1 MNFALVVLSVLQSL
15 PIFYGDLNEDRT
27 DRALRLGEVA
37 EAIAKAS
44 HNNVAKASQLLELG
58 WVESRFAS
66 YVEKDC
72 TAGPYKC
79 DVKHGLSRA
88 AGYWQVWTWCKG
100 AHDKTLDTAQRA
112 DAGAQCATTRMAQG
126 LASCKTSAGAYAYY
140 RAGGCEWSVAAERA
154 TEQERFERKLRVELA
169 K

>member
-1 MNFALVVLSVLQSL
+1 MNFALAVLAVLQSL
-15 PIFYGDLNEDRT
+15 PVFYGDLHEDQT

-37 EAIAKAS
+37 EAIAHAANGNVTKA
-44 HNNVAKASQLLELG
+44 AQLLELG

-66 YVEKDC
+66 YVERDC
-72 TAGPYKC
+72 AAGPYKC

-88 AGYWQVWTWCKG
+88 AGYWQVWSWCEG

-112 DAGAQCATTRMAQG
+112 EAGAQCAVQRMTQG

-154 TEQERFERKLRVELA
+154 AGQERFERKLRTELA
-169 K
+169 R